1 MSEENI
7 VGPNDTAVVF
17 KSNEEIQFYI
27 PNFNEDDDIELA
39 GKHKNVL
46 MVMAMSRILNMP
58 EFHQLISGVMQ
69 QILKEAELLSDV
81 EDKDDGDV

>member
-7 VGPNDTAVVF
+7 IGPNDTAVVF

>member
-1 MSEENI
+1 MSEESI
-7 VGPNDTAVVF
+7 IESNDAAVIF
-17 KSNEEIQFYI
+17 KDNEEIQFYI

-58 EFHQLISGVMQ
+58 EFHQLVSGVMQ
-69 QILKEAELLSDV
+69 QILKEADILSDV
-81 EDKDDGDV
+81 EDKNDGDV